1 MQTHLAAPGRD
12 AGPCHKTGGRGVSL
26 PLRTETSTK
35 GCSLIRIFV
44 DADGCP
50 VKNEV
55 FRVALRYS
63 LKVYVV
69 SNSRMRI
76 PPDRLFEL
84 VIVKR
89 DADAA
94 DDWIV
99 EHVKEDDV
107 AVSADIVLAARC
119 LEKGAHVLDPKG
131 RVFTEESIGGALANR
146 EFTAYLRDMGN
157 ITGGPAP
164 FEKRDRSRF
173 LQQVD
178 NLIQAALR
186 ANRLRPHHA

>member
-1 MQTHLAAPGRD
+1 
-12 AGPCHKTGGRGVSL
+12 
-26 PLRTETSTK
+26 
-35 GCSLIRIFV
+35 LIRIFV

>member
-1 MQTHLAAPGRD
+1 MIG
-12 AGPCHKTGGRGVSL
+12 
-26 PLRTETSTK
+26 
-35 GCSLIRIFV
+35 IYV

-50 VKNEV
+50 VKSEV

-84 VIVKR
+84 VVVKQ
-89 DADAA
+89 DAEAA

-99 EHVKEDDV
+99 EHVKEDDI

-119 LEKGAHVLDPKG
+119 LQKGARVLDPKG

-157 ITGGPAP
+157 MTGGPAP

-173 LQQVD
+173 LQQMD
-178 NLIQAALR
+178 NLIQAAFR
-186 ANRLRPHHA
+186 ANRQRTHHA

>member
-1 MQTHLAAPGRD
+1 MIKRAQRRPLVNLKTPG
-12 AGPCHKTGGRGVSL
+12 
-26 PLRTETSTK
+26 TK
-35 GCSLIRIFV
+35 GYSLISIYV

-50 VKNEV
+50 VKSEI

-69 SNSRMRI
+69 SNSMMRI
-76 PPDRLFEL
+76 PAERLFEL
-84 VIVKR
+84 VIVKE

-99 EHVKEDDV
+99 QHIKEDDI
-107 AVSADIVLAARC
+107 AVSADILFAARC
-119 LEKGAHVLDPKG
+119 LEKGARVLDPKG

-146 EFTAYLRDMGN
+146 ELSAYLRDLGN

-173 LQQVD
+173 LQQLD
-178 NLIQAALR
+178 NLIQAAFR
-186 ANRLRPHHA
+186 AKRQRTHDV